1 MTLCL
6 QSGCD
11 LETPAVAEGG
21 SAGPPCVIFLET
33 RSLAGLSGRRRQN
46 RKTTPVPET
55 PTVPAETPYTE
66 AASGPLL
73 SVVVPV
79 LNEEANVGPLIAEI
93 CGALDSVC
101 PFEIVFVD
109 DGSTD
114 ATAATLAG
122 LRARVPQLRVLSH
135 SRRSGQSAGLRS
147 GITAAR
153 GRLIATLD
161 GDGQNDPA
169 DIPALLRAWQDY
181 AGTTP
186 VMVTGHR
193 VNRRDTWTKRRASRI
208 ANALRRSMLGDDNP
222 DTGCSLKLFERALFL
237 RFPYFDH
244 MHRFLPALAKR
255 EGARVTVVPVNHRA
269 RHAGASK
276 YRIFDRLAVG
286 IPDLLGMVWLMR
298 RAPADLTVH
307 EADGS
312 DGATDA

>member
-1 MTLCL
+1 M
-6 QSGCD
+6 
-11 LETPAVAEGG
+11 
-21 SAGPPCVIFLET
+21 
-33 RSLAGLSGRRRQN
+33 
-46 RKTTPVPET
+46 PET
-55 PTVPAETPYTE
+55 PTAPAETSHT
-66 AASGPLL
+66 ASVSSPLL

-93 CGALDSVC
+93 RAALEPVC

-114 ATAATLAG
+114 ATPATLAA
-122 LRARVPQLRVLSH
+122 LRGEVKELRVLTH
-135 SRRSGQSAGLRS
+135 SKRSGQSAGLRS
-147 GITAAR
+147 GVAAAR
-153 GRLIATLD
+153 GRLVATLD

-169 DIPALLRAWQDY
+169 DIPALLEAWQADTG
-181 AGTTP
+181 ATP
-186 VMVTGHR
+186 LMVTGHR
-193 VNRRDTWTKRRASRI
+193 VNRRDTWAKRRASRV

-244 MHRFLPALAKR
+244 MHRFMPALAKR

-269 RHAGASK
+269 RNAGASK

-298 RAPADLTVH
+298 RAPSGLTVH
-307 EADGS
+307 EAGDR
-312 DGATDA
+312 DGAPHA

>member
-1 MTLCL
+1 M
-6 QSGCD
+6 
-11 LETPAVAEGG
+11 
-21 SAGPPCVIFLET
+21 
-33 RSLAGLSGRRRQN
+33 
-46 RKTTPVPET
+46 
-55 PTVPAETPYTE
+55 PAETPSTVSKS
-66 AASGPLL
+66 APLL

-93 CGALDSVC
+93 RAAVAGVC
-101 PFEIVFVD
+101 AFEIVFVD

-114 ATAATLAG
+114 RTATKLAE
-122 LRARVPQLRVLSH
+122 LRNDVTELRVLTH
-135 SRRSGQSAGLRS
+135 SKRCGQSAGLRS
-147 GITAAR
+147 GISAAR

-169 DIPALLRAWQDY
+169 DIPALLKAWQDDGGS
-181 AGTTP
+181 AP
-186 VMVTGHR
+186 LMVTGHR

-244 MHRFLPALAKR
+244 MHRFMPALAKR
-255 EGARVTVVPVNHRA
+255 EGARVAVVPVNHRA
-269 RHAGASK
+269 RHAGTSK

-298 RAPADLTVH
+298 RSPGDLTVT
-307 EADGS
+307 EAGAS
-312 DGATDA
+312 DGAPHA